1 MLRTSSLIGHDALG
15 SGNDGNAQATQDTG
29 QLVGTG
35 VDAQAGLG
43 DAAKAGDD
51 LLAAI
56 VLQSDADDAL
66 SAVVDQLEVLDITLV
81 QQDLSDS
88 LLHVGSGHI
97 HGGMLRRVRVANA
110 GEHIRNRISD
120 MHGF

>member
-56 VLQSDADDAL
+56 VLQSDADGAL
-66 SAVVDQLEVLDITLV
+66 SAVVDQL
-81 QQDLSDS
+81 
-88 LLHVGSGHI
+88 
-97 HGGMLRRVRVANA
+97 ACA
-110 GEHIRNRISD
+110 G
-120 MHGF
+120 